1 MSQLLKDKDLILRAL
16 EPSDLE
22 WLYQIEN
29 DTSLWTVSDT
39 YKPYSKEVLARYL
52 ENAHQDIYTAKQLR
66 LVIEWSAQA
75 IGLID
80 LFDFDPKHKRAY
92 LGIVILGPYRS
103 KGFAKRALSL
113 MMVYAKG
120 TLDCH
125 QLVAT
130 MTEDNTESI
139 GLFESAG
146 FKRTGVRKDWVFEK
160 GVYKSEYFYQ
170 RIL

>member
-1 MSQLLKDKDLILRAL
+1 MGQLLKDKELILRAL

-39 YKPYSKEVLARYL
+39 YKPYSKDLLARYL

-80 LFDFDPKHKRAY
+80 LFDFNPKHKRASV
-92 LGIVILGPYRS
+92 GIVVAAAYRS
-103 KGFAKRALSL
+103 KGFAKRALNL
-113 MMVYAKG
+113 MVAYAKD

-125 QLVAT
+125 QIVAT
-130 MTEDNTESI
+130 ITEDNSESI
-139 GLFESAG
+139 RLFESAG
-146 FKRTGVRKDWVFEK
+146 FKRTGVREDWVFEK
-160 GVYKSEYFYQ
+160 GVYIGEYFYQ

>member
-22 WLYQIEN
+22 WLYQLEN

-75 IGLID
+75 IGLVD

-103 KGFAKRALSL
+103 NGLAKRALSL

>member
-80 LFDFDPKHKRAY
+80 LFDFDPKHKRAS
-92 LGIVILGPYRS
+92 LGIVVKETFRK
-103 KGFAKRALSL
+103 KGMAKRALAL
-113 MMVYAKG
+113 IIDYAKDI
-120 TLDCH
+120 LDCH

-130 MTEDNTESI
+130 MTEDNEESI
-139 GLFESAG
+139 RLFESAG
-146 FKRTGVRKDWVFEK
+146 FKRTGVREDWVFEK
-160 GVYKSEYFYQ
+160 GVYKGEYFYQ

>member
-16 EPSDLE
+16 ELSDLG
-22 WLYQIEN
+22 WLYELEN

-39 YKPYSKEVLARYL
+39 YKPYSKDVLARYL

-66 LVIEWSAQA
+66 LVIDWSAQA

-80 LFDFDPKHKRAY
+80 LFDFDPKHKRASI
-92 LGIVILGPYRS
+92 GIVIAAAYRS
-103 KGFAKRALSL
+103 KGLAKRALTL
-113 MMVYAKG
+113 IIDYTKA

-125 QLVAT
+125 QIVAT
-130 MTEDNTESI
+130 MTVDNKESI
-139 GLFESAG
+139 RLFESAG
-146 FKRTGVRKDWVFEK
+146 FKRTGIREDWVFEK
-160 GVYKSEYFYQ
+160 GVFKSEYFYQ

>member
-22 WLYQIEN
+22 WLYQLEN

-52 ENAHQDIYTAKQLR
+52 ENVHQDIYTAKQLR

-75 IGLID
+75 IGLVD

-103 KGFAKRALSL
+103 KGLAKRALSL